1 MDAATLMKVSRFLY
15 KIEKYR
21 LQKQD
26 KDIFILS
33 RIIKSRIYK
42 SQYKKLPFFSQ
53 IVYYLSGVRLING
66 NFNFNQH
73 CDMILYMTF
82 HEFYE

>member
-26 KDIFILS
+26 KDILILS
-33 RIIKSRIYK
+33 RIIKSRIHK
-42 SQYKKLPFFSQ
+42 SQYKKLPFS
-53 IVYYLSGVRLING
+53 LK
-66 NFNFNQH
+66 
-73 CDMILYMTF
+73 LYII
-82 HEFYE
+82 YQALD